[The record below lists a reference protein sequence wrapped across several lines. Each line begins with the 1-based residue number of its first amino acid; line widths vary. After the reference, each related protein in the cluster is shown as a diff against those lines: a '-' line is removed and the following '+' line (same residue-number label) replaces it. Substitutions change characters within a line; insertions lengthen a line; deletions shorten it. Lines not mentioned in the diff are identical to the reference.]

1 MEIVASQ
8 DRPSPAQAQEK
19 DEARVEERAGEEAYP
34 EGGVA
39 AWLVVLGS
47 FCGVVGAFGMMN
59 SIGICMSPSRFVGVL
74 RAE

>member
-1 MEIVASQ
+1 MQNKMEIVASQ
-8 DRPSPAQAQEK
+8 DRPSPQAQEK
-19 DEARVEERAGEEAYP
+19 NEPQVEEERSEDSYP

-59 SIGICMSPSRFVGVL
+59 SIGICTFRVL
-74 RAE
+74 VFGS